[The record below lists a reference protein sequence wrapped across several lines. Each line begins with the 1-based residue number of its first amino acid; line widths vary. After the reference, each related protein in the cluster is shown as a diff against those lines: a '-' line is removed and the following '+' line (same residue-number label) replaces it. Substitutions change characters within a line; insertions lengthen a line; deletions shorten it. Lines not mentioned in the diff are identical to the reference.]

1 MQENSSFDGKKIVH
15 ALAMDCM
22 KVLHMCDCVEPQ
34 TLITFG
40 PLHYEERKHI
50 WKDLLQDYR
59 EAMISLRQQEEYT
72 AYVEHSEHSQKG
84 WESLNEK
91 LKLVF
96 SIIYS
101 VEVTMGI
108 M

>member
-1 MQENSSFDGKKIVH
+1 
-15 ALAMDCM
+15 
-22 KVLHMCDCVEPQ
+22 
-34 TLITFG
+34 
-40 PLHYEERKHI
+40 
-50 WKDLLQDYR
+50 
-59 EAMISLRQQEEYT
+59 MISLRQQEEYT

-101 VEVTMGI
+101 VEVAMGI